1 MRIGIEVQRIFREK
15 KYGIEIAAI
24 ELIKKLIELEPN
36 NNYVIFAKDDED
48 RDCLQ
53 RSENVKIKT
62 LAGKLFADFEQF
74 FLPIAARKEQVD
86 ILHCTGNTTPF
97 FSPVPIVQ
105 TLHDVIFMDEIS
117 DKDTFYQRFG
127 NHYRRRIVPLVTP
140 RSEVVITVSQYEKDR
155 IVSRLGVDPHKVHV
169 VHNGINE
176 KQFCQ
181 RRVTN
186 YESLRKKYNLPEEYI
201 LFLGNT
207 SYRKNSARVLEAYV
221 KYTEQ
226 AKNPLP
232 LVTPGLTR
240 NYIAN
245 KLSSLKHAFDKR
257 KFITPGY
264 VSDEDLPSIYTL
276 CKAFL
281 FPSLSEGF
289 GMPVIEAMACG
300 SPVITSN
307 VTSMPEISGNAALLV
322 DPLQT
327 SAITEALLSLTENE
341 NLRQQK
347 IREGLVNAR
356 RFNWSRSAEKVLGL
370 YESVF
375 SRVKN
380 PEINSRFLRKEYYT
394 SRD

>member
-1 MRIGIEVQRIFREK
+1 MKIGIEIQRIFRKK

-48 RDCLQ
+48 RNCLQ
-53 RSENVKIKT
+53 KAENVKVKA
-62 LAGKLFADFEQF
+62 LGGKFFVDFEQF
-74 FLPIAARKEQVD
+74 FLPIAARKEQID
-86 ILHCTGNTTPF
+86 ILHCTGNTAPF
-97 FSPVPIVQ
+97 FSSVPIVQ

-140 RSEVVITVSQYEKDR
+140 KSEVVITVSEYEKDR
-155 IVSRLGVDPHKVHV
+155 IVSRLGIDPHRVHV

-176 KQFCQ
+176 KQFFQ
-181 RRVTN
+181 RKVTD
-186 YESLRKKYNLPEEYI
+186 YDSLKVKYNLPEEYI

-221 KYTEQ
+221 KYTQ
-226 AKNPLP
+226 QTKNPLP
-232 LVTPGLTR
+232 LVTPGLTK
-240 NYIAN
+240 NYIAH
-245 KLSSLKHAFDKR
+245 KLSALKYPFDKS

-264 VSDEDLPSIYTL
+264 IADEDLPSIYGL
-276 CKAFL
+276 CKVFL

-307 VTSMPEISGNAALLV
+307 VTSMPEISGKAALLV
-322 DPLQT
+322 DPLKT

-341 NLRQQK
+341 TLRQQK

-356 RFNWSRSAEKVLGL
+356 RFNWSNSAAKVLGL
-370 YESVF
+370 YESVY

-380 PEINSRFLRKEYYT
+380 PDVAPGFLRKEYYT

>member
-1 MRIGIEVQRIFREK
+1 
-15 KYGIEIAAI
+15 
-24 ELIKKLIELEPN
+24 
-36 NNYVIFAKDDED
+36 
-48 RDCLQ
+48 
-53 RSENVKIKT
+53 
-62 LAGKLFADFEQF
+62 LFADFEQF
-74 FLPIAARKEQVD
+74 FLPIAARREQVD

-97 FSPVPIVQ
+97 FSPVPVIQ

-155 IVSRLGVDPHKVHV
+155 IVNRLGVDPHKVHV

-176 KQFCQ
+176 KQFFPGK
-181 RRVTN
+181 VTD
-186 YESLRKKYNLPEEYI
+186 YDSLKKKYNLPEEYI

-207 SYRKNSARVLEAYV
+207 SYRKNSARVIEAYV

-226 AKNPLP
+226 ANNPLP

-240 NYIAN
+240 NYISN
-245 KLSSLKHAFDKR
+245 KLSALKHPFDKQ

-264 VSDEDLPSIYTL
+264 VSDEDLPSIYSL

-322 DPLQT
+322 DPFQT

-356 RFNWSRSAEKVLGL
+356 RFNWTKSAEKVLGL
-370 YESVF
+370 YEGVF
-375 SRVKN
+375 SHVKN
-380 PEINSRFLRKEYYT
+380 PAINSGFLRKEYYT